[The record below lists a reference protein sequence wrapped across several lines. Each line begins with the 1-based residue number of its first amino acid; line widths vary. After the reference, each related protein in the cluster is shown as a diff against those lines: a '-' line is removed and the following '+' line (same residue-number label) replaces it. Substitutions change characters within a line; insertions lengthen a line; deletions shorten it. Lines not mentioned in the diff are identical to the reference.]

1 MTVGYLADS
10 FDMINVRDL
19 DLVAQ
24 ARALC
29 SRLVVGVFTDEYAE
43 QLLGRR
49 PIVPFAERLLI
60 IRHLRGVDDA
70 VEHNPDAIPLAGVHF
85 LPADRLAA
93 AVPGE
98 AYLQVLVP
106 MRGTNSAVLRDAL
119 STADMDTEAVA

>member
-29 SRLVVGVFTDEYAE
+29 SRLVVGVFTDEYTE
-43 QLLGRR
+43 QLFGRR
-49 PIVPFAERLLI
+49 PIVPFSERLLI
-60 IRHLRGVDDA
+60 VRHLRGVDEV
-70 VEHNPDAIPLAGVHF
+70 VEHNADSATVGGVHF
-85 LPADRLAA
+85 LAADRLDAA
-93 AVPGE
+93 LPGK

-106 MRGTNSAVLRDAL
+106 MRGTSSAVLRDAL
-119 STADMDTEAVA
+119 SAEVDTEAVA

>member
-29 SRLVVGVFTDEYAE
+29 SRLVVGVFTDAYTE

-60 IRHLRGVDDA
+60 VRHLRGVDDVVVHDPETA
-70 VEHNPDAIPLAGVHF
+70 TVDGVHF

-93 AVPGE
+93 ALPGE
-98 AYLQVLVP
+98 AYLQILVP
-106 MRGTNSAVLRDAL
+106 KRGTSSTVLRDAL
-119 STADMDTEAVA
+119 SSDVDTEAVA

>member
-29 SRLVVGVFTDEYAE
+29 SRLIIGVFTDEYTE
-43 QLLGRR
+43 ELLGRR
-49 PIVPFAERLLI
+49 PIVPFAERLSI
-60 IRHLRGVDDA
+60 VRHLRGVDDV
-70 VEHNPDAIPLAGVHF
+70 VEHNPNTAMVEGVHF

-93 AVPGE
+93 ALPGD

-106 MRGTNSAVLRDAL
+106 MRGTSSSVLRDAL
-119 STADMDTEAVA
+119 STDMDTEAVA